1 MFAGFL
7 SSFAFL
13 AVSILFGLI
22 SCFWG
27 YRAFKVVLAIIGF
40 AAGAYFGAVVAAHF
54 TGGFGVIAVIAGVI
68 GGLIGGS
75 LVIAVYFA
83 GVFVLGVLGGWVIY
97 TMITGAAGYGP
108 QTILLILL
116 ALLGG
121 ILALFFQKFIIIVST
136 AFFGSWLIVS
146 GGFSILGSGFGPLD
160 LFYFPERL
168 LRPVGGLNT
177 IIVVCWVALGLAGS
191 IFQFRFSERPECAV
205 APKQKVL

>member
-1 MFAGFL
+1 MCAGFL

-13 AVSILFGLI
+13 AVSVLVGLLC
-22 SCFWG
+22 CFWG
-27 YRAFKVVLAIIGF
+27 YRSFKIVLGIVGF
-40 AAGAYFGAVVAAHF
+40 AAGAYLGAIVAAHY

-75 LVIAVYFA
+75 LVVTVYYA
-83 GVFVLGVLGGWVIY
+83 GVFILGALGGWVIY

-108 QTILLILL
+108 HTVLLILL

-136 AFFGSWLIVS
+136 AFIGSWLIVS
-146 GGFSILGSGFGPLD
+146 SGFSLLGSGLGPLD
-160 LFYFPERL
+160 LFYCPERL

-177 IIVVCWVALGLAGS
+177 IIVICWVALGIAGS
-191 IFQFRFSERPECAV
+191 IFQFRFYECSRSAT
-205 APKQKVL
+205 APKPE